1 MTVIYIVFNY
11 IILAVDAFMCMPS
24 SSAAFPIKNGG
35 FPPLPMSSYSS
46 SLNHGASSLF
56 KKRSRISTFLFI
68 DYDGRDADV
77 KIREVEGGDI
87 AAAAA
92 AGKEVASRM
101 LDGSATGGDT
111 PGTIASST
119 TSYKPEVVL
128 LFIPLVFLFICLN
141 LGLYGGMGME
151 KAASFSDWGGLAAM
165 YAAWATYIGAWMT
178 YGMVEKNRDL
188 VLKNRKEDK
197 EDAVVLRE
205 KDQKREDDIRLKDQK
220 REDDIRLKD
229 QKREDGIRV
238 QAKEEA
244 ARVRKIER
252 LERKEEKLEDVIAE
266 LHSKHLSAWLPS
278 KRHAI
283 DQEIKTANKKLE
295 ELQLKVLD
303 LEF

>member
-1 MTVIYIVFNY
+1 MIYIVFNY

-24 SSAAFPIKNGG
+24 SSAEFPIKNGG

-56 KKRSRISTFLFI
+56 KKRSRISTFLFV
-68 DYDGRDADV
+68 DYDERDADV

-87 AAAAA
+87 AA
-92 AGKEVASRM
+92 GGNEVASSM

-128 LFIPLVFLFICLN
+128 LFIPLVFLFICLT
-141 LGLYGGMGME
+141 LGLYGGMGIE

-188 VLKNRKEDK
+188 VSKNRKEDK

-205 KDQKREDDIRLKDQK
+205 
-220 REDDIRLKD
+220 KD